1 MNAASRANP
10 VVDEDEEADAA
21 TDAADAEA
29 RGGCCAVGRLRR
41 SSKLTSSSFDT
52 GYDWMSW
59 TQHH

>member
-21 TDAADAEA
+21 TDAAD
-29 RGGCCAVGRLRR
+29 GCCAVGRLRR